1 MTIFHSWRCCH
12 EKEIDHVLDIYSFR
26 RSDGIRC
33 DLGSTLCVVCAVEVS
48 LDGGSFSDFGDGN
61 CSGFSSLEAIKSG
74 NQNQTL
80 PGT

>member
-26 RSDGIRC
+26 RSDGIRS
-33 DLGSTLCVVCAVEVS
+33 DFGATLSVVRVTEVS
-48 LDGGSFSDFGDGN
+48 FDGGSCSDFGDGN